1 MPTLQFKGK
10 TFVQNHHL
18 AAPYHQLVAR
28 PDLSITDRHSLHDNL
43 VVRGDNLLALKALLP
58 TYAGRVKCI
67 YIDPPYNT
75 GNEAWVYNDNV
86 NAPMI
91 QQWLG
96 KIVDKEDL
104 TRHDKWLCMMMPR
117 LKLLWELLAENGAIF
132 ISCDDNE
139 QANLRGLLDEIFG
152 DLNWLGT
159 IIWRNVTDNNPTNI
173 AIEHEY
179 VICYAKNKSQI
190 EGVWK
195 SKLSD
200 AKDILIEIGQKLVSE
215 HEDLKELQAAY
226 KSWFKENKL
235 FLGQLDRY
243 KYIDKGGV
251 YTGSQSVHNPGRE
264 GYRYDVF
271 HPITGK
277 PCKQPLLGYR
287 FPQETMNDLLSAHK
301 ILFGKDENK
310 IIELKLYA
318 HEYED
323 KLPSVI
329 ELDGRVAAY
338 EMNDIFPE
346 NSRIFNNPKP
356 SQLIKQLLSYVT
368 KNGDVILD
376 SFAGSATTAQAVL
389 ELNLEDGGDRK
400 FVLVEMES
408 YAEWLTAERI
418 RRVINGISEA
428 KNFDLQKGLGGTF
441 SYFELGEKIEYEL
454 IMDSAHRMPDFTEL
468 ARYLFFH
475 ATGEQ
480 LDANG
485 VRPDDFFVGESR
497 QRVVYLKYR
506 PDVDWLRKN
515 GLTVSD
521 LSDLPTP
528 PEGKRRLV
536 FAPLKYV
543 DDETL
548 REHRVDFH
556 QLPYQIYRMA
566 ESK

>member
-96 KIVDKEDL
+96 KVVDKEDL

-117 LKLLWELLAENGAIF
+117 LKLLWDLLAEDGAIF
-132 ISCDDNE
+132 ISIDDHE
-139 QANLRGLLDEIFG
+139 QHYLRALLDEIYGEENFIA
-152 DLNWLGT
+152 NV
-159 IIWRNVTDNNPTNI
+159 IWQKNFSPKNSAKYFSEDHDFIV
-173 AIEHEY
+173 
-179 VICYAKNKSQI
+179 VYAKNIQNWLPILLERTGEQLKMYQNPDGDPRGEWASSDLTARNPYSKGLYSIKTPGGRII
-190 EGVWK
+190 EGPPKGTYWRI
-195 SKLSD
+195 SEEKLWELNSEDRIWWGDDQLGIPRLKRYLTDVREGVIPRTIWLHSD
-200 AKDILIEIGQKLVSE
+200 AGNTQEAKKEVNTIFGDTEDFFQTPKPVSL
-215 HEDLKELQAAY
+215 LK
-226 KSWFKENKL
+226 
-235 FLGQLDRY
+235 
-243 KYIDKGGV
+243 
-251 YTGSQSVHNPGRE
+251 
-264 GYRYDVF
+264 
-271 HPITGK
+271 
-277 PCKQPLLGYR
+277 
-287 FPQETMNDLLSAHK
+287 K
-301 ILFGKDENK
+301 ILK
-310 IIELKLYA
+310 I
-318 HEYED
+318 
-323 KLPSVI
+323 S
-329 ELDGRVAAY
+329 
-338 EMNDIFPE
+338 
-346 NSRIFNNPKP
+346 
-356 SQLIKQLLSYVT
+356 T
-368 KNGDVILD
+368 KNDDVILD

-389 ELNLEDGGDRK
+389 ELNQEDGGDRK
-400 FVLVEMES
+400 FILVEMEE
-408 YAEWLTAERI
+408 YADKLTAERV
-418 RRVINGISEA
+418 RRVIRGVPGAKSEA
-428 KNFDLQKGLGGTF
+428 LRQGLGGTF

-454 IMDSAHRMPDFTEL
+454 IMDAAHRMPDFAEL

-521 LSDLPTP
+521 LSDLPAP

>member
-75 GNEAWVYNDNV
+75 GNEAWAYNDNV
-86 NAPMI
+86 NAPML

-117 LKLLWELLAENGAIF
+117 LKLLWELLSEDGAIF
-132 ISCDDNE
+132 ISIDDHE
-139 QANLRGLLDEIFG
+139 QHHLRMLLDEVF
-152 DLNWLGT
+152 DEENFVSN
-159 IIWRNVTDNNPTNI
+159 IIWHKVDSPKNTAAYFSED
-173 AIEHEY
+173 HEFIL
-179 VICYAKNKSQI
+179 VYAKKREEWKINSLPRTSTMIERYKNPDNDPRGPWLLSDLAARNFYAHGRYSITTPTGRVI
-190 EGVWK
+190 EGPPPGSYWRV
-195 SKLSD
+195 SKE
-200 AKDILIEIGQKLVSE
+200 KFSE
-215 HEDLKELQAAY
+215 LEK
-226 KSWFKENKL
+226 
-235 FLGQLDRY
+235 
-243 KYIDKGGV
+243 
-251 YTGSQSVHNPGRE
+251 
-264 GYRYDVF
+264 
-271 HPITGK
+271 
-277 PCKQPLLGYR
+277 
-287 FPQETMNDLLSAHK
+287 
-301 ILFGKDENK
+301 
-310 IIELKLYA
+310 
-318 HEYED
+318 
-323 KLPSVI
+323 
-329 ELDGRVAAY
+329 DGRIWWGPLGNNRPGMKRFLSEVK
-338 EMNDIFPE
+338 EGVVPQTLWSWRDVGSTRNSKQE
-346 NSRIFNNPKP
+346 LSRIMATSEDEGELFITPKP
-356 SQLIKQLLSYVT
+356 TTLIKRILQISSD
-368 KNGDVILD
+368 KNSIVLD

-389 ELNLEDGGDRK
+389 ELNQEDGGDRK
-400 FVLVEMES
+400 FILVETED
-408 YAEWLTAERI
+408 YADKLTAERV
-418 RRVINGISEA
+418 RRVIRGVPGAKSEA
-428 KNFDLQKGLGGTF
+428 LQQGLGGTF

-521 LSDLPTP
+521 LSDLPAP

>member
-96 KIVDKEDL
+96 KVVDKEDL

-117 LKLLWELLAENGAIF
+117 LKLLWDLLAEDGAIF
-132 ISCDDNE
+132 VSIDDNE
-139 QANLRGLLDEIFG
+139 QHHLRDLLDELFG
-152 DLNWLGT
+152 EDNFVT
-159 IIWRNVTDNNPTNI
+159 NVIWQKKYSTKSDSKYFSTSHDFILV
-173 AIEHEY
+173 
-179 VICYAKNKSQI
+179 YAKNINHLELNGLLRTEEQNQSYKNPDNDERGDWTS
-190 EGVWK
+190 G
-195 SKLSD
+195 
-200 AKDILIEIGQKLVSE
+200 
-215 HEDLKELQAAY
+215 DLLRTEA
-226 KSWFKENKL
+226 
-235 FLGQLDRY
+235 
-243 KYIDKGGV
+243 
-251 YTGSQSVHNPGRE
+251 RE
-264 GYRYDVF
+264 YAIF
-271 HPITGK
+271 PITGPTGK
-277 PCKQPLLGYR
+277 EFLPPRGTSWR
-287 FPQETMNDLLSAHK
+287 FN
-301 ILFGKDENK
+301 
-310 IIELKLYA
+310 
-318 HEYED
+318 ED
-323 KLPSVI
+323 KIQSLI
-329 ELDGRVAAY
+329 EDNRIWFGENGDSRPRLKRFLSEVRERVPPQTIWGFKEVGHSDQAKK
-338 EMNDIFPE
+338 EIGEIFIE
-346 NSRIFNNPKP
+346 ADEVFATPKP
-356 SQLIKQLLSYVT
+356 VALIKRILGLITDEKSIV
-368 KNGDVILD
+368 LD

-389 ELNLEDGGDRK
+389 ELNQEDGGDRK
-400 FVLVEMES
+400 FILVEMEE
-408 YAEWLTAERI
+408 YADKLTAERV
-418 RRVINGISEA
+418 RRVIRGVPGAKSEA
-428 KNFDLQKGLGGTF
+428 LRQGLGGTF

-454 IMDSAHRMPDFTEL
+454 IMDAAHRMPDFAEL

-497 QRVVYLKYR
+497 QWVVYLKYR

-521 LSDLPTP
+521 LSDLPAP